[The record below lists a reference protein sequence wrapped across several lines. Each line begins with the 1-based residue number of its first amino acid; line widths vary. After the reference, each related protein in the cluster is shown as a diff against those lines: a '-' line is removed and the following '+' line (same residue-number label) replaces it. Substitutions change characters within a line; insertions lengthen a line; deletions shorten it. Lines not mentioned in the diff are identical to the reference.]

1 MHIEN
6 FKVFCDLV
14 ETQSFS
20 KAAKINNVTQSAVSQ
35 QLRTM
40 ERHFKVLIV
49 DRSQKQFRLTSEG
62 EKIFNAYTQILTT
75 YDQLENDLLGMKK
88 ILSGDI
94 HIATVYS
101 IGLHELPPYIKL
113 FLSEFP
119 EVNLKVEYRRSN
131 LVYDDVEQNLV
142 DIGLV
147 AFKTDNKNLEF
158 IPFKDDRLILVCSP
172 KHPLAR
178 KGEIDIKELDSEN
191 FIAYEPDIPTRKAS
205 DDLFKKHKIS
215 VNTIKEYDNT
225 ETVKNSVEINA
236 GVALLP
242 ETSVQQEL
250 RQRSLIKINMTGI
263 EITRPLFIV
272 HKKGKVLSPA
282 RLKFID
288 LLTTKLDD

>member
-1 MHIEN
+1 V
-6 FKVFCDLV
+6 K
-14 ETQSFS
+14 
-20 KAAKINNVTQSAVSQ
+20 
-35 QLRTM
+35 
-40 ERHFKVLIV
+40 
-49 DRSQKQFRLTSEG
+49 
-62 EKIFNAYTQILTT
+62 KIFNAYTQILTT